1 MNHSWIRLFG
11 LRTSRILFLEDILP
25 WTLGKESLLI
35 MKMTRSFS
43 ICDREQ
49 ISQSSSITATFS
61 FWTQTSSPFQ
71 RSSKMC
77 QAPWEVII
85 GILLWLSDLSWTIQT
100 TPATKV
106 DFDLL
111 AAHNHPTTGP
121 SSNFEGCVKYKLSF
135 EVGWDLFHPSFSMV
149 WTHRWS
155 ASCPGIPPRGVTM
168 RPAVQSNST
177 GWSCHI
183 QSLNLNI

>member
-135 EVGWDLFHPSFSMV
+135 EVGWDLLHPSLAWYEHIGGVQAALGYHPVESQWDLQYNPTVQVDHATFKV
-149 WTHRWS
+149 W
-155 ASCPGIPPRGVTM
+155 I
-168 RPAVQSNST
+168 
-177 GWSCHI
+177 
-183 QSLNLNI
+183 

>member
-1 MNHSWIRLFG
+1 MISSSRRSSSPPGSNGKSLFFHFLTGSQRMNHSWIRLFG

-43 ICDREQ
+43 TCDREQ
-49 ISQSSSITATFS
+49 ISQSSSITVTSF

-85 GILLWLSDLSWTIQT
+85 GILLWLSDLSWTIQ
-100 TPATKV
+100 ATLVMKV
-106 DFDLL
+106 SLTIVTFKLL
-111 AAHNHPTTGP
+111 Q
-121 SSNFEGCVKYKLSF
+121 LSC
-135 EVGWDLFHPSFSMV
+135 DRS
-149 WTHRWS
+149 
-155 ASCPGIPPRGVTM
+155 
-168 RPAVQSNST
+168 
-177 GWSCHI
+177 
-183 QSLNLNI
+183 